1 MVGHDDDP
9 PDFSERRLRERRAAD
24 RFDVV
29 WSVDCEADETFL
41 YASITN
47 ISELGIFVRTN
58 DPLQIGTR
66 LRLRFSA
73 PGSAD
78 SFVIEGVVQWVNPLR
93 VLGENLNPG
102 MGVSFVDLEFD
113 ERDRI
118 VDLVRTIA
126 YVREAAKN

>member
-1 MVGHDDDP
+1 MGHDDDP
-9 PDFSERRLRERRAAD
+9 PDFSERRLRERRSAD

-29 WSVDCEADETFL
+29 WSVDCEADDTFL

-58 DPLQIGTR
+58 QPLQVGTR
-66 LRLRFSA
+66 LTLRFAA
-73 PGSAD
+73 PPASEP
-78 SFVIEGVVQWVNPLR
+78 FVLAGVVQWVNLLK

-102 MGVSFVDLEFD
+102 MGISFVDLEDD
-113 ERDRI
+113 ERERI

>member
-1 MVGHDDDP
+1 MSHDDEP
-9 PDFSERRLRERRAAD
+9 PDASERRLRERRAAD

-29 WSVDCEADETFL
+29 WSVDCEADDTFL
-41 YASITN
+41 YESITN

-58 DPLQIGTR
+58 QPLQVGTR
-66 LRLRFSA
+66 VTLRFSA
-73 PGSAD
+73 PGAGD
-78 SFVIEGVVQWVNPLR
+78 SFVVAGVVQWVNLLK

-102 MGVSFVDLEFD
+102 MGISFVDLEDD
-113 ERDRI
+113 ERERI